1 MPQTVSEHTQYQ
13 IITED
18 IKLIAFRQKVIL
30 VCILIYL
37 SAVAGQSMIPVG
49 ISLILGIPVGIV
61 IIVAAVFIFLLATK
75 LYGAVVG
82 IFLGILTLIP
92 LVGLFVLLIVNGKA
106 TKMLK
111 ENGVDVGLLGAR
123 GPISL

>member
-13 IITED
+13 INAED

-92 LVGLFVLLIVNGKA
+92 LVGLFVLLIVNGKT